1 MNLSNEEIVK
11 RLEKLTLADYVNN
24 DWEVLDDGS
33 IVNKNS
39 TTLQLVKM
47 PAGLDQNCNVL
58 YLSVAVVSNKKIGT
72 YMFGAD
78 YTEYYANEVR
88 NLLLEEIKE
97 LIITPG
103 EVILED
109 V

>member
-1 MNLSNEEIVK
+1 MSLSDEEIVK

-24 DWEVLDDGS
+24 GWEVLDDGS

-39 TTLQLVKM
+39 TTLQLIKM
-47 PAGLDQNCNVL
+47 PDGLDQNCNVL

-72 YMFGAD
+72 YMFGAG
-78 YTEYYANEVR
+78 YIEINTSEIKQA
-88 NLLLEEIKE
+88 LFEEIKE

-103 EVILED
+103 EIILEN